1 MALVGF
7 LGLCGLVYLA
17 NGAVTAGS
25 VQGWYHSLA
34 RPAGAP
40 PDWVFAPVWAV
51 LYVCIAVSAWLVW
64 RRVDVGIHRKRSALR
79 IWGWQLLLNSFW
91 PAAFFGLHS
100 LGLGM
105 GLIVALLGLI
115 AMTIRDFW
123 PIQRAGAL
131 LLAPYLAWVCY
142 AAYLNAGFLW
152 LNGS

>member
-25 VQGWYHSLA
+25 VEGWYHSLS

-51 LYVCIAVSAWLVW
+51 LYVCIGVSAWLVW
-64 RRVDVGIHRKRSALR
+64 RRVDVGLHRKRSALR

-100 LGLGM
+100 LALGM
-105 GLIVALLGLI
+105 GLIVALAGLI
-115 AMTIRDFW
+115 ALTIRDFW
-123 PIQRAGAL
+123 PLQRGGAL
-131 LLAPYLAWVCY
+131 LLVPYLAWVCY
-142 AAYLNAGFLW
+142 AAYLNAGFLL
-152 LNGS
+152 LNGA